1 MMKKRT
7 ATLLLSAIICSITS
21 FIKPATGVIPRQK
34 SVLKTIIID
43 PGHGGFDNGT
53 HGLISKEKDIALAIS
68 LKLGKAIQ
76 EQFPETKIVF
86 TRTTDIMPGNMPTL
100 KEGLRYRAEL
110 ANKSHG
116 DLFICIHGNSDGHT
130 AGEYLAK
137 RVIGHKMAGRGRRRR
152 RVPIYESYYVKN
164 TRIGTGTYIWKADRS
179 GFKGDAIN
187 QREESGDDLGDS
199 TNTAFDMTTP
209 EARIRAQLYEKKF
222 FANSALFATLVETEF
237 INAGRHS
244 DGVMQRSEGIKV
256 LQATGMP
263 SVLIETGFLTNKEE
277 EEYLN
282 SEQGQDQIVENI
294 MSALKKYKEM
304 LEGGTP
310 QPVAIPDSS
319 AASGQTKQ
327 TAP

>member
-7 ATLLLSAIICSITS
+7 AILLLSAIICSITS

-68 LKLGKAIQ
+68 LKLGKAI
-76 EQFPETKIVF
+76 EDQFPEIRIVY
-86 TRTTDIMPGNMPTL
+86 TRTTDIIPGNMPTL
-100 KEGLRYRAEL
+100 KEGLRYRADL
-110 ANKSHG
+110 ANRSHG

-130 AGEYLAK
+130 AGEYAVK
-137 RVIGHKMAGRGRRRR
+137 RVIGHKTARKGKRRR
-152 RVPIYESYYVKN
+152 RVPIYETYYVKN
-164 TRIGTGTYIWKADRS
+164 TRIGTGTYVWKADRS
-179 GFKGDAIN
+179 GFKGDAIK
-187 QREESGDDLGDS
+187 QREESGDDMGDS
-199 TNTAFDMTTP
+199 TNTAFDMSTP

-237 INAGRHS
+237 IKAGRHS
-244 DGVMQRSEGIKV
+244 DGVMQRNEGIKV

-282 SEQGQDQIVENI
+282 SEPGQDQIVENI
-294 MSALKKYKEM
+294 VSALKRYKEM
-304 LEGGTP
+304 LEGGSP
-310 QPVAIPDSS
+310 QGNANPDSTVTP
-319 AASGQTKQ
+319 GQTK
-327 TAP
+327 